1 MEILKGFTLN
11 VQGIPAGQSAVRYDS
26 RERGAPLMEAMK
38 TLKGMAL
45 FKVEGLSFVLDL
57 EKNDQEWVHIHGVN
71 HASLSDVCSRCAERF
86 AFAVAR
92 EIDLT
97 FIPQGELPALDPK
110 DEGDVVATYQG
121 HSIDLF
127 PFLMEPVF
135 LEMPINPV
143 CREGCRGLCPN
154 CGVNLNLSSC
164 SCSHE
169 GADLSLR
176 DLIVQT
182 KQRNEP
188 TT

>member
-1 MEILKGFTLN
+1 METLKGFTLN

-26 RERGAPLMEAMK
+26 REREAPLMEAMK

-86 AFAVAR
+86 AFAIAR

-97 FIPQGELPALDPK
+97 FIPQGELSALDPK
-110 DEGDVVATYQG
+110 EEGDVVATYQG

-127 PFLMEPVF
+127 PYLMEPVF
-135 LEMPINPV
+135 WR
-143 CREGCRGLCPN
+143 CRSTRSAVK
-154 CGVNLNLSSC
+154 GVAACAQIAGPTST
-164 SCSHE
+164 
-169 GADLSLR
+169 SLR
-176 DLIVQT
+176 VRVPR
-182 KQRNEP
+182 KGRH
-188 TT
+188 